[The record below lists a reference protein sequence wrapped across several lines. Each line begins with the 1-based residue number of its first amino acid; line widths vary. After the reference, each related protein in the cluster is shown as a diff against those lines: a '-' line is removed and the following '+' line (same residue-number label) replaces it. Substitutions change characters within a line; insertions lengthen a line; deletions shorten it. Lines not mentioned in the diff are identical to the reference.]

1 MNLAMNIEDLEMTD
15 LIAGDQI
22 ELVYEDSPQTVMRA
36 TVNRI
41 LTDEDEGMGPEI
53 EDYVACWFEIEL
65 VGIEGEGAKQIVTL
79 GTDFKYSLNGRH
91 VTVRKS

>member
-1 MNLAMNIEDLEMTD
+1 MTD
-15 LIAGDQI
+15 LRVGDQI
-22 ELVYEDSPQTVMRA
+22 ELLYEDSPQAVMRA
-36 TVNRI
+36 TVSRI
-41 LTDEDEGMGPEI
+41 LTDQDEGMGPEI

-65 VGIEGEGAKQIVTL
+65 MGIEGESPKQTVTL